1 MEYSSTAADFFIDG
15 KYTFE
20 VGGSAKEGRQTAE
33 VSNAWIAADEVWGI
47 MRFKICY
54 APIARTKFFIYLCTV
69 ILDGKN
75 T

>member
-33 VSNAWIAADEVWGI
+33 VSNAWIAADDVEHAIGNKLPLWLFGFLYWWAFDI
-47 MRFKICY
+47 
-54 APIARTKFFIYLCTV
+54 
-69 ILDGKN
+69 
-75 T
+75 

>member
-33 VSNAWIAADEVWGI
+33 VSNAWIAADEVWWI
-47 MRFKICY
+47 MRFK
-54 APIARTKFFIYLCTV
+54 KSNK
-69 ILDGKN
+69 ILDI
-75 T
+75 